1 MKKNFLTKV
10 MTLAIAATM
19 ILTPVTASAAEKTVV
34 TRDQFDQYYDD
45 SYLEAFGY
53 DVAAS
58 KQDETLRD
66 QWLSDI
72 DADYTGDDDPRG
84 AKASKILYSKVASL
98 NGCYQTNGYKIYTAL
113 DNKTVTVKKT
123 GNYSV
128 IVGGKTVKK
137 DQGTLKF
144 VAPKTGTYKF
154 TFSTKNNVAG
164 SQIYITQDCNTKMG
178 CFFKVNQRGNA
189 SGNIKKSATILITD
203 DPKHSAAMPFTT
215 SALAHIS
222 GNISSKDTK
231 VSGSLK
237 MKKGQWISFTG
248 RDCSADYD
256 GSIAYN
262 FNGFDLT
269 ITKTK

>member
-1 MKKNFLTKV
+1 MKKNLLTKV
-10 MTLAIAATM
+10 MTLVIAATM
-19 ILTPVTASAAEKTVV
+19 ALTPVTAAAAEKTVV
-34 TRDQFDQYYDD
+34 TRDQVDHYFIDNYDEETEVTNYKALYD
-45 SYLEAFGY
+45 SF
-53 DVAAS
+53 
-58 KQDETLRD
+58 
-66 QWLSDI
+66 
-72 DADYTGDDDPRG
+72 
-84 AKASKILYSKVASL
+84 ASL
-98 NGCYQTNGYKIYTAL
+98 NGCYQPNGYKIYTAL

-154 TFSTKNNVAG
+154 TFSTKNNVAR
-164 SQIYITQDCNTKMG
+164 SQTYITQDCNTKMG
-178 CFFKVNQRGNA
+178 CFFKVNQHGDA
-189 SGNIKKSATILITD
+189 SGNIKKSTTILITD
-203 DPKHSAAMPFTT
+203 DPKYSAAMPFTT

-222 GNISSKDTK
+222 GTISSRDTK

-248 RDCSADYD
+248 RDCVADYD
-256 GSIAYN
+256 GSIAYR